1 MRPLPLL
8 VLALAGCGP
17 AGLVHEP
24 HEHSQGALLA
34 ESRPTSPSADLPRF
48 DPSEQVESEVS
59 PGGRFRL
66 HFTRAG
72 LNAVT
77 ASDANGNGIPDAVD
91 TVAQT
96 YDRVAAFYAGLGY
109 RTPPSDAGLSGD
121 TGGDGLFDVYLLDFA
136 GRADGAFRTETCQS
150 PESPCPG
157 YMLQEND
164 FAGYHY
170 SSFAEAVDTLA
181 SHEFFHAV
189 QAAYRPNLGNVAVEG
204 TAVWATERFSPPLED
219 LEAFSSAY
227 LERPDRSLVLDPDG
241 PSSFA
246 YGGALFFQFLSERF
260 DDRVIL
266 SMWQESVRAPAA
278 HWAVLLDTALHN
290 GWSTDFDS
298 AFTEFASWNMA
309 TGSRASPGQGYAR
322 GGGYEEI
329 SPAPVSLP
337 VDMPSVRLAPAAA
350 RYFELAGG
358 SPNLSVGFQPQ
369 DEAGAAGL
377 HLLVAVVGNDAR
389 LQVTRVDG
397 PGPLL
402 AQVSAPSAT
411 RVLVALVD
419 GRHEGTGR
427 YGRLCISDA
436 ATGSPCPSDT
446 PPEDKGCHA
455 APGGLTW
462 ALSWMFLSLWWRR
475 RATLKGWVASRSQSG
490 PGVPPEFPPCRSRRG
505 TGP

>member
-1 MRPLPLL
+1 VRPLPLL

-17 AGLVHEP
+17 AGPVHEP
-24 HEHSQGALLA
+24 LEHVRGALLA
-34 ESRPTSPSADLPRF
+34 EDRPTSPSASLPRF
-48 DPSEQVESEVS
+48 DPSEQVESVVS

-66 HFTRAG
+66 HFTRSG
-72 LNAVT
+72 PNAVPG
-77 ASDANGNGIPDAVD
+77 SDANGNGTPDAVD

-109 RTPPSDAGLSGD
+109 LAPPSDAGLQGD
-121 TGGDGLFDVYLLDFA
+121 TGGDGLFDVYLVDFA
-136 GRADGAFRTETCQS
+136 GRADGAFRTEECQS

-164 FAGYHY
+164 FAGYSY
-170 SSFAEAVDTLA
+170 SSLEEAVDTLA

-189 QAAYRPNLGNVAVEG
+189 QAAYRPNLGNVAGEG

-219 LEAFSSAY
+219 LEHFSSAY

-246 YGGALFFQFLSERF
+246 YGAALFFQFLSERF

-266 SMWQESVRAPAA
+266 SMWEESVRAPAS
-278 HWAVLLDTALHN
+278 HWAALLDGALRS
-290 GWSTDFDS
+290 GWSVDFDS

-322 GGGYEEI
+322 GGGYGEI
-329 SPAPVSLP
+329 SPAPISLP
-337 VDMPSVRLAPAAA
+337 VELPSVRLAPASA

-358 SPNLSVGFQPQ
+358 APNLSVGFLPE
-369 DEAGAAGL
+369 DEAGATGL
-377 HLLVAVVGNDAR
+377 HLLVAVVGNDSK
-389 LQVTRVDG
+389 LEVTRVDG

-427 YGRLCISDA
+427 YGRLCITDA

-446 PPEDKGCHA
+446 PPKDEDGGCHA

-462 ALSWMFLSLWWRR
+462 ALSWMSLSLLWHR
-475 RATLKGWVASRSQSG
+475 RARKRL
-490 PGVPPEFPPCRSRRG
+490 PER
-505 TGP
+505 

>member
-17 AGLVHEP
+17 AGSVHEP
-24 HEHSQGALLA
+24 HEHVRGALLA
-34 ESRPTSPSADLPRF
+34 EDRPTSPSASLPRF
-48 DPSEQVESEVS
+48 DPSEQVESVVS
-59 PGGRFRL
+59 PGGRFRV
-66 HFTRAG
+66 HFTRVG
-72 LNAVT
+72 PNSVPG
-77 ASDANGNGIPDAVD
+77 SDADGNGVPDAVD

-109 RTPPSDAGLSGD
+109 LAPPSDAGLPGD
-121 TGGDGLFDVYLLDFA
+121 TGGDGLFDVYLVDFA
-136 GRADGAFRTETCQS
+136 GRADGAFRLEACQGA
-150 PESPCPG
+150 ESSCAG

-164 FAGYHY
+164 FAGYSY

-189 QAAYRPNLGNVAVEG
+189 QAAYRPNLGTVALEG

-219 LEAFSSAY
+219 LEHFSSAY
-227 LERPDRSLVLDPDG
+227 LDRPDRSLVVDTGG
-241 PSSFA
+241 PSSFS
-246 YGGALFFQFLSERF
+246 YGASLFFQFLSERF
-260 DDRVIL
+260 EDRVIL
-266 SMWQESVRAPAA
+266 SMWQESVRAPTAG
-278 HWAVLLDTALHN
+278 WAVLLDTALRS
-290 GWSTDFDS
+290 GWSADFDS

-309 TGSRASPGQGYAR
+309 TGSRASPGQGYAQ
-322 GGGYEEI
+322 GGGYGEI

-337 VDMPSVRLAPAAA
+337 VEMPSVRLAPASA
-350 RYFELAGG
+350 RYFELSGG
-358 SPNLSVGFQPQ
+358 AQNLSVGFLPQ
-369 DEAGAAGL
+369 DEAGATGL
-377 HLLVAVVGNDAR
+377 HLLVAVVGNDAK
-389 LQVTRVDG
+389 LEVTRVDG

-446 PPEDKGCHA
+446 PPKDEDKGCHA

-462 ALSWMFLSLWWRR
+462 ALSWMSLSLWLHR
-475 RATLKGWVASRSQSG
+475 RARKKL
-490 PGVPPEFPPCRSRRG
+490 PER
-505 TGP
+505 